1 VSVVLAEPLEP
12 GLPGLEEWA
21 QSVRTLAAVSAD
33 MARTAFVPNSL
44 RVFDNNGKTYDE
56 GATAAQVTAAIL
68 TGRELGLEPMAAL
81 RSINVING
89 TPALSALALRALLLK
104 AGHRIWVEEANNSRA
119 IVVGARAGDP
129 HEQRIT
135 WTLDDAKAR
144 NLAGRP
150 NWRSQ
155 PRNMLIAR
163 ATAEVA
169 RLVAADVILGVPY
182 VTEELE
188 DGDLDTQPPAVE
200 PAPSTRELRRR
211 RSPTKPALVAH
222 SAPLVEV
229 RPEPDEPPLDEPES
243 APAATDA
250 PSEEKLTPAQMKAL
264 QAGFKDLGLED
275 RTERL
280 ELSSAIVE
288 RKVPS
293 AKDLTRSE
301 AGLILTELNRRKA
314 SSAPSEEE
322 PPLD

>member
-1 VSVVLAEPLEP
+1 
-12 GLPGLEEWA
+12 
-21 QSVRTLAAVSAD
+21 VRTLAAVSAD

-44 RVFDNNGKTYDE
+44 RVFQNNGKTYDE

-81 RSINVING
+81 RSINVISG

-104 AGHRIWVEEANNSRA
+104 AGHRIWVEEATNTRA

-188 DGDLDTQPPAVE
+188 DGDIDGDPSSAAETAPP
-200 PAPSTRELRRR
+200 TRELRRR
-211 RSPTKPALVAH
+211 RSPTKPALVAK

-229 RPEPDEPPLDEPES
+229 RPEPEEPPLDEPEG
-243 APAATDA
+243 APAAAATAA
-250 PSEEKLTPAQMKAL
+250 PAEEEGITPAQMKAL
-264 QAGFKDLGLED
+264 QAGFSDLGLE

-280 ELSSAIVE
+280 ELASAIVG
-288 RKVPS
+288 RVVPS

-314 SSAPSEEE
+314 AKPPDEE